1 MVRCGLLARVRTISV
16 SALFRHVSGL
26 AGIDAFAFVSVLAGC
41 TLLSNV
47 SDALFGLGCIV
58 VAVSIVRL
66 VVLQRR
72 SVARSKALEQALAH
86 MSQGMVYVDDR
97 GAMVVMNRRAGEM
110 LGLPEKFVNTCASY
124 SDVITYQT
132 ATGEYDAVDPEFQE
146 FIKSGGWSVEFGTY
160 ERTRPNGTVLEVHS
174 VPLGK
179 KGFVRTYLDVTE
191 RKNAAIELARAKD
204 KAEEDGRAKEAFFAM
219 MSHEMRTPL
228 NGVIGL
234 ADVLADGELGP
245 AARQHVQMLQD
256 SANDLLQIIN
266 DLLDFSK
273 MRSENAFQLEST
285 TFDLERVVAGAIG
298 TLSSIAQR
306 KGLQI
311 ISEIEQDVPRRLVG
325 DGLRLKQV
333 LLNLIGNAVK
343 FTGVGQVRV
352 SISAIRK
359 TGADVDLRVQI
370 DDTGI
375 GIAAE
380 SMSKLFN
387 AFSQV
392 DASISRRYGGTGL
405 GLAISQR
412 IMEAMGSRIEV
423 RSVEGQGSSFE
434 FRVRFVRDVGTT
446 IAAERAEIFKALGS
460 KRILLAEDNETNCV
474 VATALLEKMGH
485 VVEVASNGIEAVKA
499 ASEKAY
505 DLILMDV
512 MMPEMDGLAAT
523 RAIRKLPGA
532 RSKVP
537 IVALTANTLSG
548 HIDAIMA
555 AGMDAAVSKPITR
568 LRLQQAVAKAVRRS
582 ASAGIAVDV
591 VPQSVVEVEG
601 LPVVDRPVLDELR
614 SEVGEADAG
623 RMLDVF
629 MRNAQQSIRGLAK
642 LEKDSTALEH
652 AAHALK
658 SSAGIFGFAKLSGLA
673 ADLEQDARRI
683 VNPEQSISRLAAALD
698 ETRRCIEAA

>member
-1 MVRCGLLARVRTISV
+1 V
-16 SALFRHVSGL
+16 SALFRHGGGL
-26 AGIDAFAFVSVLAGC
+26 AGINVFVFVSVLLGC
-41 TLLSNV
+41 TLLTDV
-47 SDALFGLGCIV
+47 SDALSGLGYILL
-58 VAVSIVRL
+58 ALSIVRL
-66 VVLQRR
+66 AVSQRR
-72 SVARSKALEQALAH
+72 SAARSKALEQALAH
-86 MSQGMVYVDDR
+86 MSQGMVCVDDR

-110 LGLPEKFVNTCASY
+110 LGLPEKFVDTCASY
-124 SDVITYQT
+124 PEVITHQIG
-132 ATGEYDAVDPEFQE
+132 TGEYDAADPKVQE
-146 FIKSGGWSVEFGTY
+146 FVKSGAWSVEFGTY

-179 KGFVRTYLDVTE
+179 KSFVRTYLDVTE
-191 RKNAAIELARAKD
+191 RKNAALELAKAKD
-204 KAEEDGRAKEAFFAM
+204 KAEEDGRAKETFFAM

-234 ADVLADGELGP
+234 ADVLADSKLGP
-245 AARQHVQMLQD
+245 AARQHVRILQD

-285 TFDLERVVAGAIG
+285 TFDLERIVSGAVG
-298 TLSSIAQR
+298 TLTSIAQR

-311 ISEIEQDVPRRLVG
+311 ISEIEPDLPRRLVG
-325 DGLRLKQV
+325 DGSRLKQV
-333 LLNLIGNAVK
+333 LLNLIGNAIK
-343 FTGVGQVRV
+343 FTGVGHVRV
-352 SISAIRK
+352 SVSALRK

-380 SMSKLFN
+380 SMSKLFK

-405 GLAISQR
+405 GLAISQK
-412 IMEAMGSRIEV
+412 IVEAMGSRIEV

-434 FRVRFVRDVGTT
+434 FTVRLPRDVGPASAT
-446 IAAERAEIFKALGS
+446 ERAESFKAVGS
-460 KRILLAEDNETNCV
+460 KRILLAEDNETNCL
-474 VATALLEKMGH
+474 VATTLLEKMGH
-485 VVEVASNGIEAVKA
+485 VVEVARNGIEAVEA

-523 RAIRKLPGA
+523 RAIRALPGA
-532 RSKVP
+532 MSQVA

-548 HIDAIMA
+548 HVEAIMA

-568 LRLQQAVAKAVRRS
+568 LRLEQAVAKAVRS
-582 ASAGIAVDV
+582 SGPAGIAVDV
-591 VPQSVVEVEG
+591 VPQSAAVMEG
-601 LPVVDRPVLDELR
+601 LPVIDRPVLDGLR
-614 SEVGEADAG
+614 SEVGEADAE

-642 LEKDSTALEH
+642 LDKDGAALER
-652 AAHALK
+652 AAHSLK
-658 SSAGIFGFAKLSGLA
+658 SSAGIFGFARLSRLA

-683 VNPEQSISRLAAALD
+683 ENPEQSISCLAAALD
-698 ETRRCIEAA
+698 ETRRFIEAA